1 MFQERAE
8 KSREQEIRQG
18 RIGFSRLAHWAAVV
32 LAVCQFA
39 RLLTVNS
46 ERPEFHHFDEPNWI
60 WVGCETWRHA
70 MAGDWNGTFWREEY
84 SGWGAPNP
92 QLGKLFIG
100 APVDFFL
107 RVNPDVKL
115 HEFGN
120 LDGPADTATWPD
132 PRLYYP
138 ARVQAAIFT
147 MLTALLL
154 VDLGTALFGGGAALA
169 AVLWFGTHPYVE
181 VCSFRAMTDACMA
194 FGTMLAFWGLFR
206 RQGWARV
213 LAVGVGLGWAAAT
226 RINGLFIAPVVALGL
241 VMRARAEGRPG
252 RAGIQALAVLVL
264 AAALFFGT
272 NPLLWQEPLAG
283 LKLIFGHS
291 AGPGP
296 GLLTMGRLA
305 LWGETFKGL
314 FWDTCPTGGLPESSL
329 VTRALRGLA
338 LAYAVAVLVRSTHLD
353 RRRFLAC
360 SALMALL
367 LVFGVPKLWER
378 YFLPGLP
385 MLSLLAGYGA
395 ATFLRVVWPRIE
407 ETVRAGRRLE
417 SGDGGNAERR

>member
-1 MFQERAE
+1 MLQRVVARLWRRGP
-8 KSREQEIRQG
+8 KGGQT
-18 RIGFSRLAHWAAVV
+18 GFSRLACWAAVV
-32 LAVCQFA
+32 LAVCQFSP
-39 RLLTVNS
+39 LLTVNS
-46 ERPEFHHFDEPNWI
+46 YRPEYHHFDEPNWI

-70 MAGDWNGTFWREEY
+70 VAGDWNGAFWLEEY
-84 SGWGAPNP
+84 AGWGAPNP

-120 LDGPADTATWPD
+120 LGDPADTATWPD

-138 ARVQAAIFT
+138 ARVQAAVFT

-154 VDLGTALFGGGAALA
+154 VDLGATLFGGGAALA
-169 AVLWFGTHPYVE
+169 AVLWFAAHPYVE

-194 FGTMLAFWGLFR
+194 FGAMLAFWGLFR
-206 RQGWARV
+206 RRGWAVV

-226 RINGLFIAPVVALGL
+226 RVNGLFMAPVVALGL
-241 VMRARAEGRPG
+241 AMRGRAEGRLG
-252 RAGIQALAVLVL
+252 SAALQFAGALAI
-264 AAALFFGT
+264 AAALFYGT
-272 NPLLWQEPLAG
+272 NPLLWQEPLVG

-296 GLLTMGRLA
+296 GQWTTARVA
-305 LWGETFKGL
+305 LWVESFKGL
-314 FWDTCPTGGLPESSL
+314 FWDTCPTGALPGSAL
-329 VTRALRGLA
+329 FTRTLRALALVYA
-338 LAYAVAVLVRSTHLD
+338 LAVLARSTDPD

-360 SALMALL
+360 SGLLALL

-395 ATFLRVVWPRIE
+395 AMFLRVVWPRLE
-407 ETVRAGRRLE
+407 EVVHAGRKME
-417 SGDGGNAERR
+417 SENGGNAERR